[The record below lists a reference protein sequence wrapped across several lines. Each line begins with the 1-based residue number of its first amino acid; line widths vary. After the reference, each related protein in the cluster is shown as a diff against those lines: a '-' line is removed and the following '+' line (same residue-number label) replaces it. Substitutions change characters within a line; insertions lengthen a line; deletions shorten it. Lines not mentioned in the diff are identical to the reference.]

1 MRISRIIFEALLY
14 LLHSARKAITRLQ
27 GLLYGKNLPLW
38 FAINDVNKRRI
49 KSVGNRQGVSRANEL
64 RISLKRHCVSCK

>member
-49 KSVGNRQGVSRANEL
+49 KSVGNR
-64 RISLKRHCVSCK
+64 